1 VTTNVGRVG
10 GLIAPT
16 AKKLFRRHHLDLA
29 IMEDVL
35 HESGLD
41 WTVFRPPRLLERR
54 LRPAYPTGLDIN
66 VRGGMFISRV
76 DLAHHMLTMVDDP
89 TAIRR
94 AVAIAY

>member
-1 VTTNVGRVG
+1 
-10 GLIAPT
+10 
-16 AKKLFRRHHLDLA
+16 
-29 IMEDVL
+29 
-35 HESGLD
+35 
-41 WTVFRPPRLLERR
+41 
-54 LRPAYPTGLDIN
+54 LDIN